1 MTRLTNGKNLPSI
14 VLNRWMI
21 AIIKFISYLPETG
34 VKKEMVLQSVS
45 GLAWTQLQTI
55 PKPMYNAFNILLQD
69 KFIEEKEGRFFLTLD
84 GKHIAQ
90 NIEKNKQ

>member
-1 MTRLTNGKNLPSI
+1 MFPNLPSI

-21 AIIKFISYLPETG
+21 NIVKVISYLSSIG
-34 VKKEMVLQSVS
+34 VEKEMILHSVS

-55 PKPMYNAFNILLQD
+55 PKPVYNAFNILLQD
-69 KFIEEKEGRFFLTLD
+69 KFIEEREGRFFLTLD

-90 NIEKNKQ
+90 VIEENKL